1 MRCAIMSDVGNIIKA
16 VIKVD
21 LSECESKDKR
31 YIQSI
36 RYLKAYILDMN
47 FLRNAKTKRRLQC
60 YIESNFN
67 YEDAVKRL
75 NQESDDVSYD
85 ALKSTICH
93 VNTLLKN
100 QFGDIIR
107 VIKNPDDTNIDYLVK
122 SVQLSIGKVEL
133 SSELSKYVDETFN
146 KKYDLEACKNELL
159 FAMLYC
165 MPSIDKMI
173 DNLDKNK
180 LRYICTLLSYPM
192 KNPSDAMRL
201 ENFLKIEKIL
211 ARVERCNLGDLFGL
225 SDEESVG

>member
-1 MRCAIMSDVGNIIKA
+1 MSEFGNIVKA
-16 VIKVD
+16 VLKVD
-21 LSECESKDKR
+21 LSEYESMDER
-31 YIQSI
+31 YIKAI
-36 RYLKAYILDMN
+36 RYLKAYILDMI

-67 YEDAVKRL
+67 YDEAVKRL

-100 QFGDIIR
+100 QFGDVCKI
-107 VIKNPDDTNIDYLVK
+107 IKNPDESNINYLIK
-122 SVQLSIGKVEL
+122 SVQLNMGKVEI

-146 KKYDLEACKNELL
+146 KSYDLETCKNELL
-159 FAMLYC
+159 FAMLFC
-165 MPSIDKMI
+165 RPSIERMI
-173 DNLDKNK
+173 ENLDKNK

-211 ARVERCNLGDLFGL
+211 ARVERCNLGDLFG
-225 SDEESVG
+225 V

>member
-1 MRCAIMSDVGNIIKA
+1 MSDVGNIIKA
-16 VIKVD
+16 VLRVD
-21 LSECESKDKR
+21 LSECESMDVR
-31 YIQSI
+31 YIKSV
-36 RYLKAYILDMN
+36 RYLKSYILDME

-60 YIESNFN
+60 YIESNFT
-67 YEDAVKRL
+67 YEEAVKRL
-75 NQESDDVSYD
+75 NQECDDVTYD

-107 VIKNPDDTNIDYLVK
+107 IIRNPDEANIDYLVK
-122 SVQLSIGKVEL
+122 SVQLNMGKVEL
-133 SSELSKYVDETFN
+133 SSELYKYVDETFN

-159 FAMLYC
+159 FAMLFC
-165 MPSIDKMI
+165 RPSIDKMI

-201 ENFLKIEKIL
+201 ESFLKIDKIM
-211 ARVERCNLGDLFGL
+211 ARVERCKLGDLFGL
-225 SDEESVG
+225 SEGESVG

>member
-1 MRCAIMSDVGNIIKA
+1 MSEVGNIIKA
-16 VIKVD
+16 VLKVD
-21 LSECESKDKR
+21 LSECKSMDER
-31 YIQSI
+31 YIKAI
-36 RYLKAYILDMN
+36 RYLKSYVLDMG

-100 QFGDIIR
+100 QFGDVCRI
-107 VIKNPDDTNIDYLVK
+107 IKNPDEQNIEYLIK
-122 SVQLSIGKVEL
+122 SIQLNKGKVEL

-146 KKYDLEACKNELL
+146 KKYDLESCKNELL
-159 FAMLYC
+159 FAMLFC
-165 MPSIDKMI
+165 KPSIERMI
-173 DNLDKNK
+173 ENLDKNK
-180 LRYICTLLSYPM
+180 LRYLCTLLSYPM

-201 ENFLKIEKIL
+201 ENFLKIDKII

-225 SDEESVG
+225 SDEEPVG